1 MRAGDLDRVVML
13 QRASGDVN
21 EYGEPVETWIPLA
34 TVRAKL
40 TTETGREFFSSGQTF
55 SAGRGLL
62 LIRWRADVLV
72 TDRAV
77 LDGVVW
83 NIESVREVGRRVA
96 LELMVTR
103 TA

>member
-1 MRAGDLDRVVML
+1 LRAGDLDRVVTL
-13 QRASGDVN
+13 ERASEDVN
-21 EYGEPVETWIPLA
+21 DHGEPVRTWIPIA

-40 TTETGREFFSSGQTF
+40 TTEAGKEFFQSGQTF
-55 SAGRGLL
+55 SAGRGSL
-62 LIRWRADVLV
+62 LIRWRSDVLV